1 MSEMS
6 KIASIDVGNAGTAL
20 LEIFVSRTASPGE
33 EKVLLP
39 TALLMTAGDSRS
51 GTSTQGVRMFGDLLP
66 CPLTQQDSTGCNATW
81 QNRSGTACVWSARSL
96 TTRFADGIVSSLHP
110 VTLLDP
116 WIVDADCRRTP
127 LA

>member
-81 QNRSGTACVWSARSL
+81 QSRSGTACVWSARSP
-96 TTRFADGIVSSLHP
+96 TTRFAD
-110 VTLLDP
+110 
-116 WIVDADCRRTP
+116 
-127 LA
+127 